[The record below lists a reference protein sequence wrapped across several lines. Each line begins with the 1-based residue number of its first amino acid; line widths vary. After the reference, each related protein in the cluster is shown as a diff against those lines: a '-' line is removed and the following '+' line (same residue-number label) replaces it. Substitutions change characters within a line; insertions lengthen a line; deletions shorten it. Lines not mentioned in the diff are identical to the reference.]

1 MDNMVYMYHQ
11 VSLSWKVEYAVDCR
25 GGYFVLM
32 LW

>member
-11 VSLSWKVEYAVDCR
+11 VSLSWEVEYAVDCR